1 MSKKK
6 TSPAPFEQTAYQRA
20 ELSAFRRMLTI
31 SEGTFSLSIAV
42 CNSPVLRDH
51 IIEHL
56 TGEMDGIQVVRIQKD
71 TDDIFDFACRHAADG
86 NPRAVFL
93 ADVEKALDEETRER
107 VLQGLNVS
115 RELWRSRY
123 PCPVVFWLA
132 EYATELL
139 SAKARDLWSWVS
151 HNFEFV
157 SEQSTAMAGM
167 QDRYGGD
174 LMLTSNLD
182 VHEKHFRVAELEQ
195 RVADIGE
202 EPKGQLRQ
210 HALLWLNELSYL
222 YQVVGQL
229 DKAEKILQR
238 ALTWAG
244 SQDRKWMAVIYHMRG
259 LICQARG
266 DYDKALDYYE
276 RSRTIAEELGDRAQ
290 LSKSLHQIGMIHQER
305 GDYDKALDYYER
317 SRTIKEELGDRA
329 GLAGSLYQIG
339 MIHEDRG
346 HYDKALDYYERART
360 IVEELGDRAGLSKSL
375 HHIGI
380 IHQQRGHYDKALD
393 YYERS
398 RTIREELGDR
408 AGLADSLHQIGMI
421 HQQRGHYD
429 KALDYYE
436 RSRTIKE
443 ELGDRA
449 GLASS
454 HGQMGVLFAET
465 KRYPEAFPHLF
476 AALSILSEL
485 GSPAAKTA
493 VGALG
498 QLRQVWGAKNFDKA
512 WRARTG
518 QDVAEGLKSEPGE
531 AQKET
536 GQAGQ

>member
-329 GLAGSLYQIG
+329 GLSTSLHQIG
-339 MIHEDRG
+339 NIHQKRGDYDKALDYYERARTIKEELGDRAGLANSLGQIGIIHQARGHYDKALDYYKRARTIFEELGDRAGFSASLHQIGIIHQARG

-360 IVEELGDRAGLSKSL
+360 I
-375 HHIGI
+375 
-380 IHQQRGHYDKALD
+380 
-393 YYERS
+393 
-398 RTIREELGDR
+398 
-408 AGLADSLHQIGMI
+408 
-421 HQQRGHYD
+421 
-429 KALDYYE
+429 
-436 RSRTIKE
+436 KE

-449 GLASS
+449 GLANS
-454 HGQMGVLFAET
+454 HGQIGQLFAELG
-465 KRYPEAFPHLF
+465 RYSEAIEHSMMALTICIDMQVPEVARAMGDLRR
-476 AALSILSEL
+476 LR
-485 GSPAAKTA
+485 
-493 VGALG
+493 GA
-498 QLRQVWGAKNFDKA
+498 WGAKDFDKA

-518 QDVAEGLKSEPGE
+518 QDVPEGLMEEPG
-531 AQKET
+531 KT
-536 GQAGQ
+536 